1 MIFWL
6 IVGCFWFL
14 PFYAIWVTLQFS
26 AKGKTLC
33 RYRIVVSF
41 ICIAFVFAQLKIF
54 RHLHTKSE
62 SIQGLFLNGILA
74 LTPKLLH
81 LKFVLSVLADKSS
94 VWRTFKW
101 FEFLR
106 EGDGLKVWIFNS
118 TLNPGYCL
126 KMAEIKKNIFHKRL

>member
-6 IVGCFWFL
+6 IVGCFRFPL
-14 PFYAIWVTLQFS
+14 FYAFWVKLYVS

-33 RYRIVVSF
+33 MYRIVVSF

-62 SIQGLFLNGILA
+62 SIHGLILSGFLA

-81 LKFVLSVLADKSS
+81 LKSVLSVLEDKSS

-101 FEFLR
+101 FGFLR
-106 EGDGLKVWIFNS
+106 EGDGRKVWIFSS
-118 TLNPGYCL
+118 TLNPRYCL
-126 KMAEIKKNIFHKRL
+126 RMAEIEKSIFHKRL

>member
-1 MIFWL
+1 MFLVSAFLRHLSYASIFCQRKDPMW
-6 IVGCFWFL
+6 VQNRGKFL
-14 PFYAIWVTLQFS
+14 
-26 AKGKTLC
+26 
-33 RYRIVVSF
+33 YRNLYR

-54 RHLHTKSE
+54 RHFHTKSE
-62 SIQGLFLNGILA
+62 SIQGLFLNGVLA

-106 EGDGLKVWIFNS
+106 EGDGRKVWIFNS